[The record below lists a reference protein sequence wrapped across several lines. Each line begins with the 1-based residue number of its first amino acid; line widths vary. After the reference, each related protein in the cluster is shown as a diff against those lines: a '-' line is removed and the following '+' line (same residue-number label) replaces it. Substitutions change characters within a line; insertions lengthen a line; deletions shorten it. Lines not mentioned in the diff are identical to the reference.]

1 MGTPPKKGKS
11 KMDKL
16 MKKEMIRNNAASSI
30 TNMIFE
36 EAYSLYEN
44 NLHDNP
50 DECITALQNALPF
63 VKQQSNL
70 HATTHLYL
78 ALGAC
83 FKVTGNFHQALSYF
97 AEAIQTALHG
107 GIDWAYAEALEQAQ
121 LTSLQLNDH
130 ASAYSFAKE
139 LNRWLKVQLDKQ
151 YTEELKTEPKPSDER
166 EQHLAKQQ
174 QKIERQQNE
183 LQRFGYVVAHD
194 LKEPLHI
201 VSGFCSLIDYKYRNT
216 FTPELKELFG
226 YITTGTKQMHDKLD
240 DLIEYAHINP
250 HPNIEP
256 LETENLVNKALSL
269 LSNRI
274 KEVNASVLVNK
285 PQANT
290 IQGNPQM
297 LLSLL
302 FRLLDNALK
311 FTHPKQTIK
320 IRINISTTDT
330 ETVMSISDNGIGIE
344 PEHQGRIFQIFSQL
358 HRQQF
363 PGTGMGLAIC
373 QKIVEAHNGN
383 IRVESIVG
391 EGSTFICTFPNSSAQ
406 TA

>member
-1 MGTPPKKGKS
+1 
-11 KMDKL
+11 MDKL
-16 MKKEMIRNNAASSI
+16 MKKELIRNNTASSI

-83 FKVTGNFHQALSYF
+83 FKLTGNFHQALSCF

-139 LNRWLKVQLDKQ
+139 LNRWLKAQLDKQ
-151 YTEELKTEPKPSDER
+151 HTKSFQSELSHSDEQ
-166 EQHLAKQQ
+166 EQYLIKQRQ
-174 QKIERQQNE
+174 TIERQQNE

-216 FTPELKELFG
+216 FTPEMKELFG
-226 YITTGTKQMHDKLD
+226 YITTGAKQLHDKLD

-256 LETENLVNKALSL
+256 LETEALVNKTLSL

-274 KEVNASVLVNK
+274 KEVSASVLVST
-285 PQANT
+285 PMPHT

-302 FRLLDNALK
+302 YRLLDNALK
-311 FTHPKQTIK
+311 FTHPQQSIN
-320 IRINISTTDT
+320 IGINISVTDSK
-330 ETVMSISDNGIGIE
+330 TVMSVLDNGIGIE

-391 EGSTFICTFPNSSAQ
+391 EGSTFICTFPNSGTQ

>member
-1 MGTPPKKGKS
+1 MNS
-11 KMDKL
+11 IIE
-16 MKKEMIRNNAASSI
+16 KEKRSAATISSP
-30 TNMIFE
+30 TNIIFE
-36 EAYSLYEN
+36 EAYNLYEN
-44 NLHDNP
+44 NLHDDP
-50 DECITALQNALPF
+50 DACIEALQNALPL
-63 VKQQSNL
+63 VVQQPNL

-97 AEAIQTALHG
+97 VKAIHTALHG

-121 LTSLQLNDH
+121 LTSLRLNDH
-130 ASAYSFAKE
+130 AAAYSFANE
-139 LNRWLKVQLDKQ
+139 LNRWLKAQLDKK
-151 YTEELKTEPKPSDER
+151 YTKELKTEPSPSDEQER
-166 EQHLAKQQ
+166 NMAKQQ
-174 QKIERQQNE
+174 RMIERQHNE

-201 VSGFCSLIDYKYRNT
+201 VSGFCSLINYKYRNT

-256 LETENLVNKALSL
+256 LETGTLVNKTLSL

-274 KEVNASVLVNK
+274 KEVNASVLINQPLPK
-285 PQANT
+285 L

-311 FTHPKQTIK
+311 FTLPQQSIN
-320 IRINISTTDT
+320 ICLNISTNDT
-330 ETVMSISDNGIGIE
+330 ETVMSVSDNGIGIE
-344 PEHQGRIFQIFSQL
+344 PEHQERIFQIFSQL
-358 HRQQF
+358 HRQQY

-373 QKIVEAHNGN
+373 QKIVEAHKGN

-391 EGSTFICTFPNSSAQ
+391 EGSTFICTFPN
-406 TA
+406 